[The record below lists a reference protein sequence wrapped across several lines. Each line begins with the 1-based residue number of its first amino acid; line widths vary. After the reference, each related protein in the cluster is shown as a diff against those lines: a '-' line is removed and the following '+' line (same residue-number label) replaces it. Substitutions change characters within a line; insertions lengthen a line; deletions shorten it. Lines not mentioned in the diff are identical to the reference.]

1 MLWYTSEDKM
11 MDGLILAIQFLTRI
25 PINKEVE
32 FNNENLSKS
41 ILFFP
46 LTGIVIGGI
55 GGLAYYLFVYIS
67 KDIGAFFA
75 VVCMIM
81 ATGGLHL
88 DGLSDTFDGFYSYR
102 DKKRV
107 LEIMKDS
114 RIGAFGVIAIVL
126 DILLKYI
133 ILSNLEENILLIL
146 ALSYGNSRLVV
157 SYIMSTKKV
166 GRKGGLGDMFHKSN
180 PKRYALLGGIIYSTI
195 LLMLNPLYL
204 IPLLFSF
211 ILGEIITKITY
222 KKIDGF
228 TGDVY
233 GATIEIGEIISLI
246 VFMEVIK
253 WI

>member
-1 MLWYTSEDKM
+1 MLWHTSEYKM
-11 MDGLILAIQFLTRI
+11 IDGLILAIQFLTRL

-32 FNNENLSKS
+32 FNHENLSKS
-41 ILFFP
+41 IFFFP
-46 LTGIVIGGI
+46 LTGVIIGLI
-55 GGLAYYLFVYIS
+55 GGLAYYLFAYIN
-67 KDIGAFFA
+67 KDIGAFSA
-75 VVCMIM
+75 VVFMIIV
-81 ATGGLHL
+81 TGGLHL
-88 DGLSDTFDGFYSYR
+88 DGLSDTFDGFYSHR
-102 DKKRV
+102 DKERV

-114 RIGAFGVIAIVL
+114 RIGAFGVVAIVL

-133 ILSNLEENILLIL
+133 ILSNLEGNVLLIL
-146 ALSYGNSRLVV
+146 ALSYGNSRLMI

-166 GRKGGLGDMFHKSN
+166 GRKGGLGDMFHSSN
-180 PKRYALLGGIIYSTI
+180 PQRYALLGGIIYSII
-195 LLMLNPLYL
+195 LLILNPLYL

-211 ILGEIITKITY
+211 IAGEIITKITY

-246 VFMEVIK
+246 IFMEMIR

>member
-1 MLWYTSEDKM
+1 MI
-11 MDGLILAIQFLTRI
+11 DGLLLAIQFLTRL
-25 PINKEVE
+25 PINKQVD

-46 LTGIVIGGI
+46 LVGIIIGGI
-55 GGLAYYLFVYIS
+55 GGLTYHIFSYMN

-75 VVCMIM
+75 VLSMIIV
-81 ATGGLHL
+81 TGGLHL
-88 DGLSDTFDGFYSYR
+88 DGLSDTADGFYSYR
-102 DKKRV
+102 DKEKV

-114 RIGAFGVIAIVL
+114 RIGAFGVISIIL

-133 ILSNLEENILLIL
+133 ILSNLKGNVPLIL
-146 ALSYGNSRLVV
+146 GLSYGNSRLII
-157 SYIMSTKKV
+157 SYIMSTKKI
-166 GRKGGLGDMFHKSN
+166 GRKNGLGDMFHKSN
-180 PKRYALLGGIIYSTI
+180 PKRYAFIGGIIYI
-195 LLMLNPLYL
+195 LVLIILNPVYL

-211 ILGEIITKITY
+211 ITGEVITVITY

-233 GATIEIGEIISLI
+233 GATIELAEIVSLI
-246 VFMEVIK
+246 MFMGVIK